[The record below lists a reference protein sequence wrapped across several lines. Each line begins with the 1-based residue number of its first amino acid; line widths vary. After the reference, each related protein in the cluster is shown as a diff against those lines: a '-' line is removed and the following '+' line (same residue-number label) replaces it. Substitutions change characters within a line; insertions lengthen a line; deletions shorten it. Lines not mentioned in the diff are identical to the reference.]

1 MKTKTM
7 LILALAACFAF
18 AGCSEDTS
26 DSFKPAQTVAA
37 SQADITSE
45 TTTTSATTES
55 QTETT
60 TETTTESTT
69 TTTEPTTTTT
79 EAETTTTMPAAKTLT
94 ASATTAGGKVIV
106 KAVADP
112 NEGSITI
119 TLDNKSDTEIKLWE
133 DITFLPANAKT
144 ATYRVK
150 TSFDEGRTGSNEI
163 SQPIIF
169 YVDDTVK
176 EDFKPGCTVKGE
188 IWGMGLERERNFILV
203 FK

>member
-1 MKTKTM
+1 MKTKTI

-18 AGCSEDTS
+18 AGCSEDTG
-26 DSFKPAQTVAA
+26 DSFKPAQTVPA
-37 SQADITSE
+37 SQTD
-45 TTTTSATTES
+45 TTSSATES

-60 TETTTESTT
+60 TETTTESNT
-69 TTTEPTTTTT
+69 TTTEPTTTMT
-79 EAETTTTMPAAKTLT
+79 EAETTTTKPAAKTLT

-163 SQPIIF
+163 SQPIIY
-169 YVDDTVK
+169 YVGDDVK
-176 EDFKPGCTVKGE
+176 KDFKPGCTLKGS
-188 IWGMGLERERNFILV
+188 IFGMGMNYDYCKFNLV